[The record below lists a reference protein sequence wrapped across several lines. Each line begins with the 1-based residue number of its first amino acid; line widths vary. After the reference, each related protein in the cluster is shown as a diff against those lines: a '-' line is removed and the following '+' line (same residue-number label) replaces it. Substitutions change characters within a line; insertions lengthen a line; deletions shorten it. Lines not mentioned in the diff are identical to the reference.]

1 MNMKNTLKKLLL
13 ISSTSAS
20 LFLNA
25 CATQTPG
32 KVPTQATRLNS
43 NQIENVIQRAISE
56 KLAFDDA
63 FDGGLTYIPLIAGR
77 LETKSRF
84 ISKMVPGAWRVDS
97 GTSTLCIRIENA
109 AENCY
114 QFYALTTDTFYIDV
128 PGLSLEANTL
138 SLKRQR

>member
-1 MNMKNTLKKLLL
+1 MNMKNTLKKFLF
-13 ISSTSAS
+13 ISSTSAT
-20 LFLNA
+20 LFLTA

-32 KVPTQATRLNS
+32 KVPTQATRLS
-43 NQIENVIQRAISE
+43 AAQIDNVIQRAITE

-63 FDGGLTYIPLIAGR
+63 FDGGLIYIPLSGGR
-77 LETKSRF
+77 LEMRSRF
-84 ISKMVPGAWRVDS
+84 ISKIVPGAWRVDS
-97 GTSTLCIRIENA
+97 GTSTLCIRVENA

-138 SLKRQR
+138 LLKRQR